1 MIDIKRKEECHGCH
15 GCFNICPKK
24 CISMDIDNE
33 GFWYPKVDK
42 DLCINCNLCEKV
54 CPIINPPTRE
64 NNKTIAMA
72 GKNRDEE
79 IRKNS
84 SSGGVFTLLCEI
96 VIKNGGVVFGAE
108 YDKNLNVRHGY
119 SETIEG
125 CSRFRGAK
133 YVQSII
139 GETYKQVKKF
149 LSEGRQVLFTG
160 TPCQISG
167 LEAYL
172 MKRYDNLLMVD
183 IVCHGVPSPVVYRKY
198 LKSIKNLNRS
208 NIKNIQFREK
218 SSGWKDYNF
227 KVTFEEGEFVQKS
240 INNVYMEGFLS
251 DLYLR
256 PSCYECKFKKPVTS
270 ADLTLGDYWGVQ
282 DIHEEFDDDKG
293 VSLILVHT
301 EKGKEVINKISNKM
315 DLLDTDYKYSVRC
328 NPSIVNPAKYN
339 NNREHFFNNI
349 EKRNIER
356 HIYRYTRGNIINR
369 ALRKSKKITKRVLNI
384 VRE

>member
-183 IVCHGVPSPVVYRKY
+183 IVCHGVPR
-198 LKSIKNLNRS
+198 
-208 NIKNIQFREK
+208 
-218 SSGWKDYNF
+218 D
-227 KVTFEEGEFVQKS
+227 
-240 INNVYMEGFLS
+240 
-251 DLYLR
+251 
-256 PSCYECKFKKPVTS
+256 
-270 ADLTLGDYWGVQ
+270 
-282 DIHEEFDDDKG
+282 
-293 VSLILVHT
+293 
-301 EKGKEVINKISNKM
+301 
-315 DLLDTDYKYSVRC
+315 
-328 NPSIVNPAKYN
+328 
-339 NNREHFFNNI
+339 
-349 EKRNIER
+349 
-356 HIYRYTRGNIINR
+356 
-369 ALRKSKKITKRVLNI
+369 RKSV
-384 VRE
+384 V